1 MGIKMRRLCVSAA
14 VMTAAWIGP
23 ASAQTLYTGVQPPAA
38 GAVDAGA
45 SGGVLGTSGG
55 VPGSSGG
62 VLGSSGRLQV
72 AQTPQASQGRL
83 AVTGTDVMS
92 LVTVGCGAIAL
103 GLFLKRRAHA

>member
-45 SGGVLGTSGG
+45 SGGVLG
-55 VPGSSGG
+55 SSGG
-62 VLGSSGRLQV
+62 VLGSAGTLQV